1 MTTATTINTATTKHG
16 VILMLASVMPAMAII
31 SLVPVLP
38 MLMKEF
44 SSVKGYEFLVPIA
57 MTVPALCVAVFSP
70 VAGWLSDK
78 VGRKPLLFMS
88 LILYTIVGVLPFFL
102 TDLFH
107 IIFSR
112 VVLGLAEAVIMT
124 VATALIGDYFVGKER
139 DRWVAIQIAAV
150 SISGVALIA
159 VGGILGQVFG
169 TRGPFILYL
178 LALPI
183 GLLVAFVL
191 FEPVHHKEE
200 GNTKTDKLPVARIF
214 PLLATT
220 LFVGIIFYI
229 IIVKLGQIL
238 GLAYDVTPAQIG
250 AIGAVANLAV
260 AFGSFIFGR
269 MKGASG
275 PKLLSIGLGFATFGY
290 AGAAMSSSLL
300 LTSVAIV
307 IASIGS
313 GMMLPTML
321 TWVLQ
326 VLPHK
331 VRGRGTGLWTG
342 IFFFGQFSAPLVV
355 VALQK
360 NMGGLAPVLLLFAG
374 LCAIGV
380 VLSATKIKGA
390 EVLVTH

>member
-150 SISGVALIA
+150 SISGV
-159 VGGILGQVFG
+159 
-169 TRGPFILYL
+169 
-178 LALPI
+178 
-183 GLLVAFVL
+183 
-191 FEPVHHKEE
+191 
-200 GNTKTDKLPVARIF
+200 
-214 PLLATT
+214 
-220 LFVGIIFYI
+220 
-229 IIVKLGQIL
+229 
-238 GLAYDVTPAQIG
+238 
-250 AIGAVANLAV
+250 
-260 AFGSFIFGR
+260 
-269 MKGASG
+269 
-275 PKLLSIGLGFATFGY
+275 
-290 AGAAMSSSLL
+290 
-300 LTSVAIV
+300 V
-307 IASIGS
+307 I
-313 GMMLPTML
+313 
-321 TWVLQ
+321 
-326 VLPHK
+326 
-331 VRGRGTGLWTG
+331 
-342 IFFFGQFSAPLVV
+342 
-355 VALQK
+355 
-360 NMGGLAPVLLLFAG
+360 
-374 LCAIGV
+374 
-380 VLSATKIKGA
+380 
-390 EVLVTH
+390 

>member
-1 MTTATTINTATTKHG
+1 
-16 VILMLASVMPAMAII
+16 
-31 SLVPVLP
+31 
-38 MLMKEF
+38 
-44 SSVKGYEFLVPIA
+44 
-57 MTVPALCVAVFSP
+57 
-70 VAGWLSDK
+70 
-78 VGRKPLLFMS
+78 
-88 LILYTIVGVLPFFL
+88 
-102 TDLFH
+102 
-107 IIFSR
+107 
-112 VVLGLAEAVIMT
+112 
-124 VATALIGDYFVGKER
+124 
-139 DRWVAIQIAAV
+139 
-150 SISGVALIA
+150 
-159 VGGILGQVFG
+159 
-169 TRGPFILYL
+169 
-178 LALPI
+178 
-183 GLLVAFVL
+183 
-191 FEPVHHKEE
+191 
-200 GNTKTDKLPVARIF
+200 
-214 PLLATT
+214 
-220 LFVGIIFYI
+220 
-229 IIVKLGQIL
+229 
-238 GLAYDVTPAQIG
+238 
-250 AIGAVANLAV
+250 
-260 AFGSFIFGR
+260 